1 MELAIYNIEGKDTGK
16 KATLSDDVF
25 SITPNDH
32 VIYLDV
38 KQFLANKR
46 QGTHKAKERAE
57 ISATTKKFKKQKGTG
72 GARAGSMKSPL
83 FVGGGR
89 VFGPRPRDYSFKLNK
104 KTKVLARKSALSY
117 KVKDNALTIL
127 DQVTFAEPKTKS
139 YIGFLNNL
147 KVSDK
152 KTLLVLSEVDANVVL
167 SARNL
172 QNCEVVVANNI
183 NTYQILKAD
192 NLLLTVG
199 AIEKLQNLL
208 SE

>member
-16 KATLSDDVF
+16 KALLSDEVF

-38 KQFLANKR
+38 KQYLANKR
-46 QGTHKAKERAE
+46 QGTHKAKEKAE
-57 ISATTKKFKKQKGTG
+57 VSATTKKLKKQKGTG

-89 VFGPRPRDYSFKLNK
+89 VFGPRPRDYGFKLNK

-117 KVKDNALTIL
+117 KVQDNALTVL
-127 DQVTFAEPKTKS
+127 DNVTFAEPKTKS
-139 YIGFLNNL
+139 YISFLNNL
-147 KVSDK
+147 NISDK
-152 KTLLVLSEVDANVVL
+152 KTLLVLSEVDNNVVL

-183 NTYQILKAD
+183 NTYQILNAD